1 MTLGCGPT
9 LRAGEGESLGISA
22 HPYTGELTYAGQTE
36 AVLRGNR
43 READHHVESTPVKYV
58 MTVDYPVGGKAD
70 YIAWV
75 TSVAADLQA
84 PPELQRIASYDNY
97 HGASPNRVIE
107 MEFDSMADAAA
118 YLENPAV
125 RAVFDDLPNHGV
137 NSSLNVFVKRSDY
150 SKN

>member
-1 MTLGCGPT
+1 MQARQKLFF
-9 LRAGEGESLGISA
+9 AGIGGIFVLSLQFASGVVTSA
-22 HPYTGELTYAGQTE
+22 
-36 AVLRGNR
+36 
-43 READHHVESTPVKYV
+43 EADHHVESTPVKYV

-97 HGASPNRVIE
+97 HGASPHRVIE